1 MIQSQELPV
10 DMCFPKH
17 QKKTV
22 KVMPCFFHQW
32 NPENEKVPHSATA
45 ALDLQMGIDLRV
57 TQLSLQA
64 STCRPQN
71 LHNLP
76 AAP

>member
-1 MIQSQELPV
+1 
-10 DMCFPKH
+10 
-17 QKKTV
+17 
-22 KVMPCFFHQW
+22 MPCFFHQW

-76 AAP
+76 AAPWYGGEGSEKISISEGQT